1 MGSWSLR
8 HLSSWTGIIASFPL
22 VLLQGIFICCIL
34 VFLLT
39 RAGSHTASCS
49 QISGTKLINSGEALM
64 QIPSHLIPQL
74 ASTLHGIPSTDTVPH
89 YQVTQ
94 HHQQPHIILA
104 ELGAASHTAQF
115 WGEISIL
122 AQGPNKWHVVFKS
135 LRALQSKKGSCFAK
149 GNFSVGGFLVCW
161 SVISYCID
169 WIMN

>member
-8 HLSSWTGIIASFPL
+8 HWSSWTGIIASFPL
-22 VLLQGIFICCIL
+22 VLLQGVFICCIL

-74 ASTLHGIPSTDTVPH
+74 ASTLRGIPSTDTVPH
-89 YQVTQ
+89 YQVTH
-94 HHQQPHIILA
+94 HHQQPHINLA
-104 ELGAASHTAQF
+104 ELGAATHTAQF

-122 AQGPNKWHVVFKS
+122 AQGPNKWHTVFKS

-149 GNFSVGGFLVCW
+149 GNLLWVVSWSAEVC
-161 SVISYCID
+161 
-169 WIMN
+169 